1 MKRVVLPISEDERQN
16 NTQAPPPPEETVP
29 AERPRLQRK
38 KQTQAGSPELMNI
51 LVPSFKVG
59 MATGMVPIHLLV
71 CFFPSF
77 RHRSDT
83 FLGTCGVFTG
93 ATFGILRSAPIGLFA
108 LVSGGQWFTL
118 GSVYT
123 GEPYTIY

>member
-1 MKRVVLPISEDERQN
+1 
-16 NTQAPPPPEETVP
+16 
-29 AERPRLQRK
+29 
-38 KQTQAGSPELMNI
+38 MNI

-59 MATGMVPIHLLV
+59 VATGMVPTHLPV
-71 CFFPSF
+71 CFSPSS
-77 RHRSDT
+77 RHHSDT
-83 FLGTCGVFTG
+83 SLGTCGVFTG

-123 GEPYTIY
+123 GEPYAVD